1 MEVDV
6 QSLHGHRPL
15 ARHGS
20 VGTVGHSL
28 RVCSRPPPWEVR
40 AATKPPHPPPFL
52 CGLATHRGPSGRV
65 GEAERY
71 GWLAGQGPPRE
82 GSIWPEAERGTESSL
97 GAARPV

>member
-6 QSLHGHRPL
+6 QSLHGRRPL

-40 AATKPPHPPPFL
+40 AATKPPHPPLPVWP
-52 CGLATHRGPSGRV
+52 GHPQGTQWQGGGGREV
-65 GEAERY
+65 
-71 GWLAGQGPPRE
+71 WLAGWPGPSPRRQHL
-82 GSIWPEAERGTESSL
+82 ARG
-97 GAARPV
+97 